1 VNVVLQ
7 EWLRAD
13 PDTDT
18 HWALFLIFDDHVH
31 VLAVLDNRL
40 IDERMSMPAARAVW
54 NELRQQGWHH
64 AIDEEVG
71 RHEMSHQK
79 LRDVAY
85 QRKR

>member
-1 VNVVLQ
+1 MRQ

-13 PDTDT
+13 HSTDT

-31 VLAVLDNRL
+31 VLAVLKNRL
-40 IDERMSMPAARAVW
+40 IDERMSKPAARAVW

-64 AIDEEVG
+64 ATDEEVI
-71 RHEMSHQK
+71 RHGMSHRR

-85 QRKR
+85 RRR